1 MHPLPPLPIFK
12 ASSLASILKLPDYY
26 NLETGGYYRNPSSVD
41 SFSKLHHSR
50 EESAEKVKCSQGLH
64 WRRRRRMMTMMK
76 KVVICQAALTHT
88 GVVDNNGKTTPNSAH
103 PFVQVEGVSYRPPG
117 TQLNLLNNVSLSLPD
132 KSLGLIYGRSGS
144 GKTTLLQVL
153 AGLATPTEGS
163 IRIGRDSSERSLA
176 SQAGIVF
183 QFPERYFL
191 ADTVLEE
198 LTFGWSRRAED
209 IMLRQQLAMR
219 LQAAVF
225 AVGMAD
231 IPFDK
236 NPRTLSD
243 GYKRRLA
250 LAVQLVRMPDLL
262 LLDEPLAGL
271 DWKAR
276 ADVVNLLWSLKGE
289 RTLIVVS
296 HDLKELAPL
305 VDRAWQMEMGGHLS
319 EQLWPSSD
327 S

>member
-26 NLETGGYYRNPSSVD
+26 NLQTGVYYRNPSSVD

-50 EESAEKVKCSQGLH
+50 EESAEKVKYSQGLH
-64 WRRRRRMMTMMK
+64 WRRRRMMK
-76 KVVICQAALTHT
+76 KVVICQAALTPT
-88 GVVDNNGKTTPNSAH
+88 GVVDNNGKTTPNSGH

-163 IRIGRDSSERSLA
+163 IRIGRASSERSLA

-209 IMLRQQLAMR
+209 MLLRQQLAMR

-289 RTLIVVS
+289 RTLIVRIGT
-296 HDLKELAPL
+296 L
-305 VDRAWQMEMGGHLS
+305 GGPGMANGDGWAS
-319 EQLWPSSD
+319 V
-327 S
+327 